1 MNTLRL
7 LLAAVLAGSAA
18 WAEPPDPAPSRSVEV
33 LPSLLPPVAL
43 PDRPDPALLRVA
55 EAAGAEGEEDA
66 SEAAPRKAVRS
77 PKRAFLYSALVP
89 GAGEFW
95 AGSKMR
101 AALFF
106 GLEVLGWGT
115 YMSWSAR
122 GDDLESEFR
131 AFADTTWNPLDYL
144 AWRDSRQA
152 RHTSKTHTLPCDSLF
167 VQARW
172 TEPDPTNEGEIRR
185 RNPADVIPEALKG
198 CSTTETQQYYE
209 LIGKY
214 DQFIAGW
221 RDVTNESTGNR
232 VHYANID
239 SAENFSSD
247 FRQEYEDRR
256 HDSNKYLKRA
266 GNVAGLLLV
275 NHVLSAI
282 DAARVARARNQG
294 QEEAAIARRIRFHA
308 TLDGDRT
315 ARLTAWRPF
324 F

>member
-1 MNTLRL
+1 MNTLPL
-7 LLAAVLAGSAA
+7 LLAAAVAGSAA

-122 GDDLESEFR
+122 GDDLETEFR
-131 AFADTTWNPLDYL
+131 ARADTTWNPWNYL

-152 RHTSKTHTLPCDSLF
+152 RHSSRTHTLPCDSLF
-167 VQARW
+167 VQASS
-172 TEPDPTNEGEIRR
+172 TTPV
-185 RNPADVIPEALKG
+185 ADVLND

-214 DQFIAGW
+214 DQFITGWGDITDRAG
-221 RDVTNESTGNR
+221 NQ
-232 VHYANID
+232 VHYTEVD
-239 SAENFSSD
+239 SAENFHSAT
-247 FRQEYEDRR
+247 RLEYEDQRD
-256 HDSNKYLKRA
+256 DSNKYLKRA

>member
-1 MNTLRL
+1 MNRLRL
-7 LLAAVLAGSAA
+7 LLAAALAGSAG
-18 WAEPPDPAPSRSVEV
+18 WAEPPDPPPSRSVEV
-33 LPSLLPPVAL
+33 LPSLLPAVPL

-55 EAAGAEGEEDA
+55 QAAGAEGEESA

-131 AFADTTWNPLDYL
+131 ARADTTWNPWNYL

-152 RHTSKTHTLPCDSLF
+152 RHSSRTHTLPCDSLF
-167 VQARW
+167 VQASS
-172 TEPDPTNEGEIRR
+172 TTPV
-185 RNPADVIPEALKG
+185 ADVLKD

-214 DQFIAGW
+214 DQFITGWGDITDRAG
-221 RDVTNESTGNR
+221 NQ
-232 VHYANID
+232 VHYTEVD
-239 SAENFSSD
+239 SAENFHSAI
-247 FRQEYEDRR
+247 RLEYEDQRD
-256 HDSNKYLKRA
+256 DSNKHLKRA

-294 QEEAAIARRIRFHA
+294 QEEAVIARRIRFHA

>member
-7 LLAAVLAGSAA
+7 LLAAAVAGSAA

-33 LPSLLPPVAL
+33 LPSLLSPVAL

-55 EAAGAEGEEDA
+55 QAAGAEGEESA

-131 AFADTTWNPLDYL
+131 ARADTTWNPWNYL
-144 AWRDSRQA
+144 VWRDSRQA
-152 RHTSKTHTLPCDSLF
+152 RHSSRTHTLPCDSLF
-167 VQARW
+167 VQASS
-172 TEPDPTNEGEIRR
+172 TTPV
-185 RNPADVIPEALKG
+185 ADILKDCG
-198 CSTTETQQYYE
+198 TTETQQYYE

-214 DQFIAGW
+214 DQFITGWGDITDRAG
-221 RDVTNESTGNR
+221 NQ
-232 VHYANID
+232 VHYSEVD
-239 SAENFSSD
+239 SAENFHSAT
-247 FRQEYEDRR
+247 RLEYEDQRD
-256 HDSNKYLKRA
+256 DSNKYLKRA

-294 QEEAAIARRIRFHA
+294 QQEAAIARRLRFHA

>member
-1 MNTLRL
+1 MTTLRL
-7 LLAAVLAGSAA
+7 LLAATLAVPAA
-18 WAEPPDPAPSRSVEV
+18 WGDPQTPPSSSPVRV
-33 LPSLLPPVAL
+33 LPSLLPAVPL
-43 PDRPDPALLRVA
+43 PHRPDPSLLRVA
-55 EAAGAEGEEDA
+55 EASGQEEGESP
-66 SEAAPRKAVRS
+66 SEAAAARPRVRS
-77 PKRAFLYSALVP
+77 PKRAFLFSALVP
-89 GAGEFW
+89 GAGELW

-115 YMSWSAR
+115 YVSWNAK
-122 GDDLESEFR
+122 GDDLEAGFR

-152 RHTSKTHTLPCDSLF
+152 RHTSRTHTLPCDSLF

-172 TEPDPTNEGEIRR
+172 TEPDPTDKDETRR

-214 DQFIAGW
+214 DQFMAGW
-221 RDVTNESTGNR
+221 KDVVDSTGYQ
-232 VHYANID
+232 VHYSEID
-239 SAENFSSD
+239 SAENFSSKI
-247 FRQEYEDRR
+247 RKTYEDQRYE
-256 HDSNKYLKRA
+256 SNKYLKRA

-282 DAARVARARNQG
+282 DAARVARARNLG
-294 QEEAAIARRIRFHA
+294 QDEAVIDRRIRFLA

-324 F
+324 

>member
-1 MNTLRL
+1 MNTLPF
-7 LLAAVLAGSAA
+7 LLAAALAGSAA
-18 WAEPPDPAPSRSVEV
+18 RAETPTPSPATSVKV
-33 LPSLLPPVAL
+33 LPSLLPAVPL

-55 EAAGAEGEEDA
+55 EASGGEEEEGA
-66 SEAAPRKAVRS
+66 SEAPRSSVRS
-77 PKRAFLYSALVP
+77 PRRAFLYSALVP

-115 YMSWSAR
+115 YLNWNAK

-131 AFADTTWNPLDYL
+131 AFADTTWSPIDYI
-144 AWRDSRQA
+144 AWRNSRNA
-152 RHTSKTHTLPCDSLF
+152 RSTSKTHTLPCDSLF
-167 VQARW
+167 VQAQW
-172 TEPDPTNEGEIRR
+172 TDEDGR
-185 RNPADVIPEALKG
+185 RNPADVVPEVLKSCG
-198 CSTTETQQYYE
+198 STETQQYYE

-221 RDVTNESTGNR
+221 PDITRDGSR
-232 VHYANID
+232 VVYTEVD
-239 SAENFSSD
+239 SAENFHSAL
-247 FRQEYEDRR
+247 RLEYEDQR
-256 HDSNKYLKRA
+256 HESNKYLKRA

-294 QEEAAIARRIRFHA
+294 QDEAAIARRIRFLA

-315 ARLTAWRPF
+315 ARLTAWRRF
-324 F
+324 W